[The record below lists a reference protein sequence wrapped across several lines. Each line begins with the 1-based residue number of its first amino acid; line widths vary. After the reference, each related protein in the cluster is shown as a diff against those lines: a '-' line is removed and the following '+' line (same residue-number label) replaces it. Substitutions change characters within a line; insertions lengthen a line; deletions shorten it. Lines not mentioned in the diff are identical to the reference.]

1 MSKEEVPFRSSGAET
16 IDAYRDR
23 PTERSE
29 ATIEAEWR
37 LKVEKLRQ
45 DHVIA
50 IKAKED
56 ELRSNGHLVAEL
68 KTKIADIE
76 SAKSSLT
83 LENDQLK
90 IENKVQ
96 REEKAEHQR
105 EVFHL
110 SETVNAFG
118 PLQRDHEAALDTIA
132 RLRAENEALRLSR
145 EKYYEE
151 TRRYEERV
159 AELTLRLNHER
170 DEKQIFQESI
180 RIHGA
185 EVSS

>member
-56 ELRSNGHLVAEL
+56 ELRSNGHLVAGL

-76 SAKSSLT
+76 GAKSSLT
-83 LENDQLK
+83 VENDQLK
-90 IENKVQ
+90 IENKVL
-96 REEKAEHQR
+96 REEKAELQR

-110 SETVNAFG
+110 NEAANACG
-118 PLQRDHEAALDTIA
+118 PLQRDYEAALDTIA
-132 RLRAENEALRLSR
+132 RLRAENEVLRLSR
-145 EKYYEE
+145 ENYYDE
-151 TRRYEERV
+151 TRHYQEQV
-159 AELTLRLNHER
+159 AELTHHLNHER

-180 RIHGA
+180 RIHGG